1 MTTKTL
7 DRKWYALSE
16 TSDGEAELSI
26 YDEIGGF
33 GVGARQFIEDLKTVK
48 GRHVHLRIN
57 SPGGSVTEGINI
69 FNALRRHQGGLTV
82 HIDAMAASMA
92 SVIAMAGA
100 PTYIADNAMMMVH
113 NPWTFTMGDADELRR
128 TADVLDKMRASLLR
142 AYTAKTGLNADEVST
157 IMDDESWFDATEA
170 VALGFADAIEEGVPA
185 AASITPGDLRARF
198 DSFRSAYMAKK
209 TNPAP
214 AAATPADEKPEIPAP
229 LPEAPTAPADPPAPS
244 DQPEAPEATEAPAA
258 PEPPAAPEAPA
269 AKERGG
275 MSYAA
280 LAEAYDQLADAAKAL
295 RADLVI
301 ADAKINVL
309 AAERDEAREANV
321 AANLSITRLE
331 TLCGVRGIDTAAA
344 IPASAPASDPVAEY
358 EAAAERGDRAACAK
372 IFASH
377 KALIFAARA
386 KRNSNQ

>member
-33 GVGARQFIEDLKTVK
+33 GVGARQFIEDLKTLK

-142 AYTAKTGLNADEVST
+142 AYTAKTRLNAD
-157 IMDDESWFDATEA
+157 
-170 VALGFADAIEEGVPA
+170 
-185 AASITPGDLRARF
+185 
-198 DSFRSAYMAKK
+198 
-209 TNPAP
+209 
-214 AAATPADEKPEIPAP
+214 
-229 LPEAPTAPADPPAPS
+229 
-244 DQPEAPEATEAPAA
+244 
-258 PEPPAAPEAPA
+258 
-269 AKERGG
+269 
-275 MSYAA
+275 
-280 LAEAYDQLADAAKAL
+280 
-295 RADLVI
+295 
-301 ADAKINVL
+301 
-309 AAERDEAREANV
+309 
-321 AANLSITRLE
+321 
-331 TLCGVRGIDTAAA
+331 
-344 IPASAPASDPVAEY
+344 
-358 EAAAERGDRAACAK
+358 
-372 IFASH
+372 
-377 KALIFAARA
+377 
-386 KRNSNQ
+386 